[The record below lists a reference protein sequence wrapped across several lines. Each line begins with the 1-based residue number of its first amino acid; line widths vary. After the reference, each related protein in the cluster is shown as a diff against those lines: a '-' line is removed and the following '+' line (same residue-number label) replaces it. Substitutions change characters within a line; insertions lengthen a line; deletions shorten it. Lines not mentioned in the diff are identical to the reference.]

1 MVLLNFYL
9 LASIWTFVDYL
20 NNLNMGDG
28 TSTIL
33 FIFLKYQNN
42 IVVMHN
48 TLNIIFFKKTMM
60 RSLMTNTLT
69 PS

>member
-20 NNLNMGDG
+20 KNLNMGDG

-42 IVVMHN
+42 IIVMHN
-48 TLNIIFFKKTMM
+48 TLNIIFLK
-60 RSLMTNTLT
+60 RQ
-69 PS
+69 